1 MRKKEILRVEMYSLC
16 DDEEKVLNMQ
26 SDAEKEYNLNA
37 KNVEDK
43 RDAAMNGHNDVERIC
58 F

>member
-1 MRKKEILRVEMYSLC
+1 
-16 DDEEKVLNMQ
+16 MQ

-43 RDAAMNGHNDVERIC
+43 RDAAMNGHNDVERIY

>member
-1 MRKKEILRVEMYSLC
+1 MI
-16 DDEEKVLNMQ
+16 DEEKVLNMQ
-26 SDAEKEYNLNA
+26 SDAEKEYDLNA

-43 RDAAMNGHNDVERIC
+43 RDEAMNEYNDVERIC

>member
-1 MRKKEILRVEMYSLC
+1 
-16 DDEEKVLNMQ
+16 MQ

-43 RDAAMNGHNDVERIC
+43 RDAAMNRHNDVERIC
-58 F
+58 FWSKEFRDFILS